1 MRLKKLKLN
10 YLVENV
16 VWTYYCNI
24 AILQYHKTP
33 NNKMGASK
41 KEFFPIKQN
50 AIATLCKAFGHPA
63 RVTIIEYLLIVK
75 ECIAEDFLEIIPLS
89 RPTIWQH
96 LQELEQAQI
105 IKGSFKNNAFS
116 YQINQNKLDQVKVY
130 FFEISI

>member
-1 MRLKKLKLN
+1 
-10 YLVENV
+10 
-16 VWTYYCNI
+16 
-24 AILQYHKTP
+24 
-33 NNKMGASK
+33 MGASK